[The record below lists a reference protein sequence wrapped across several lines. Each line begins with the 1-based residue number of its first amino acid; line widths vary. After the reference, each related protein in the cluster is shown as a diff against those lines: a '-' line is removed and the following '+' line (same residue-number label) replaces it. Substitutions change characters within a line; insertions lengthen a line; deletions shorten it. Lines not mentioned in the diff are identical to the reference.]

1 MNDHIWYQPG
11 RIDGDTIVWST
22 LNDPYTWTPEG
33 WRVEE
38 DDGRFEVYYHTNERM
53 RLGADGSLF
62 IGQADGYFF
71 TTREW
76 AQLCADRL
84 NSLDAAFGRGPG
96 AMRLFTTGN
105 LGIGTTTPAMKLEV
119 RGPKFE
125 PLVTIDQ
132 GGHVTQVNVPA
143 LTGIWWRGTTI
154 YRVWRKLMWGEKA

>member
-1 MNDHIWYQPG
+1 MSAHNWYFADQQ
-11 RIDGDTIVWST
+11 DKDSFVFMWAQ
-22 LNDPYTWTPEG
+22 NQ

-38 DDGRFEVYYHTNERM
+38 DDGRFEVYYHTNEVM
-53 RLGADGSLF
+53 RLGADGSF
-62 IGQADGYFF
+62 GIGRPEGYFF

-84 NSLDAAFGRGPG
+84 NSLDTAFGRGPG
-96 AMRLFTTGN
+96 TMLLSTTGN
-105 LGIGTTTPAMKLEV
+105 LSIGTTSPAMKLEV
-119 RGPKFE
+119 RGSKFE

-154 YRVWRKLMWGEKA
+154 YRAWRKLMWGEKA